1 MVYLSCPI
9 HLSCTEK
16 GGGETHVD
24 QELDLVL
31 LQVTADLGR
40 QQDARS
46 GAELT
51 VLLVEFA
58 LKNEFFK
65 VDERHGDGW
74 LLVAALVLRQLFYLP
89 FQAVRG

>member
-1 MVYLSCPI
+1 MKP
-9 HLSCTEK
+9 
-16 GGGETHVD
+16 GGRGGTHIN
-24 QELDLVL
+24 QKLDLVL

-58 LKNEFFK
+58 LQNQFFK

-74 LLVAALVLRQLFYLP
+74 LLVAALVLGQLFYLP